1 MNKPTLLYEKNSKE
15 LYGELVSLL
24 RAQFNLRVQISNN
37 QARQTHLI
45 KRVRRDIA
53 RVKTLLTQK
62 AKKDD

>member
-15 LYGELVSLL
+15 LYDELVSLL

-62 AKKDD
+62 AKKND